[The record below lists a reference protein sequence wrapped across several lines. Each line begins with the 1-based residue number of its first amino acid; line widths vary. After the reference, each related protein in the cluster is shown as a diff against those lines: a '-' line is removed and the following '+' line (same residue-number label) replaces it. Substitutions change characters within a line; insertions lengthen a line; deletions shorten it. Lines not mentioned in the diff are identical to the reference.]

1 MNNIRAFFAIMPP
14 TTMLMQLSKIVRNI
28 SQVIP
33 EHHLRLSKTE
43 HLHSTLQFIA
53 HVRLQDI
60 KPLSEQVADALK
72 NIPAFELELGA
83 LEWFPNSCHPKILSL
98 QVGPYEILKN
108 LSDTLG
114 QVLSRFNYPLEA
126 RPFRPHLT
134 LARLKNVDSSAV
146 QLEKI
151 PLVAMHPALISEVHL
166 MESKP
171 DNGTTYYKSLAKF
184 SLFG

>member
-1 MNNIRAFFAIMPP
+1 MNSIRAFFAIMPP

-33 EHHLRLSKTE
+33 EHHLKLSKTE

-53 HVRLQDI
+53 NVRLHDI
-60 KPLSEQVADALK
+60 KPLSEEVATALK
-72 NIPAFELELGA
+72 NIPAFELEFGG
-83 LEWFPNSCHPKILSL
+83 LEWFPNSDHPKILSL
-98 QVGPYEILKN
+98 QIGPYEALKN

-114 QVLSRFNYPLEA
+114 QVLGTFNYPLEA

-134 LARLKNVDSSAV
+134 LARLHNVDSSSV

-151 PLVAMHPALISEVHL
+151 PLVAISSAVISEVHL

-171 DNGTTYYKSLAKF
+171 NNGTTNYKSLAQF
-184 SLFG
+184 SLCG